1 MMNKHNSTI
10 FLLIMFIIGTSFGE
24 DNEDKYYFQLYP
36 SLDTNRPHYFYAQT
50 NYKLLTINATEGENC
65 DIISRTSN
73 DEFTYKNISSIITIN
88 DSYLVKTCFLSDKL
102 VEITYEGIS
111 FTFKNNLEN
120 IKFCYSTQILNP
132 SINSAHNEKYVII
145 TYFTELILGE
155 KYSHKA
161 IIFYPSN
168 NKFSGEITL
177 LSDSSFINDYYPENC
192 ITFRNTDI
200 YCSIHFTGSSL
211 FNVNLLRNNYVIE
224 TKKLFFNEENIF
236 LVLSNSITST
246 SNYYKK
252 LIPLNRIEKTFILT
266 KLKDGIKDIF
276 LTECHN
282 QKDSIKT
289 WIRFSHYINDI
300 HKSYISVSGDYGIKI
315 SDKYINP
322 KLLNYLI
329 PNEKEM
335 LIIYIT
341 EDKRTNLLISR
352 FKTEDIDINYSGYV
366 LNNYFRTDICSKP
379 KFMQSKYI
387 KSFIK
392 YEQKDKNYMENNP
405 SNNYYKYEKD
415 IGIVISCEEK
425 DVTYQTLK
433 VEIPQCLNDLDEING
448 NDFHILRFTKDKY
461 EIIFDIYNN
470 PNLISFRKSL
480 VKIIKSSSLENM
492 LQFITIKIKEEGK
505 SDYVIFDLDQNY
517 KNVTHIKFVKTPG
530 AHLNYSFKLDYTIQ
544 NTGKDNDEIVNAMKS
559 DICHLE
565 IHLENSE
572 EEKEK
577 CSVPY
582 CDLCESENENICKL
596 CNFNIT
602 GLILDTDINSET
614 YGKCICDDSK
624 GFQKSPQIDK
634 MCICKEGYSFY
645 NDINLCNKTED
656 LNNGSYFV
664 NHIEEKSNI
673 SIYKDCHKECK
684 KCMKG
689 EQDELICME
698 CNEGYYL
705 KNGECLKQECNTGE
719 WFKFDNYVF
728 NYLKIEEC
736 IFIFY
741 VDDLFL
747 ISDEEICKPF
757 MNGFN
762 YNIITSCL
770 NNSNINLT
778 KFIDI
783 ENVYKYSSTSKDII
797 AEKYSED
804 GIYHFHLI
812 KYESTKE
819 KDISG
824 LEIISKNNE
833 MENINYLIFKVDIKR
848 NDTISTQVVY
858 QLYEPEKNKI
868 NEKIYLDENN
878 TTVLLSLPIAW
889 REGQLD
895 KIKELSN
902 KNIDAFDSSSPF
914 YIDVCNKFTNS
925 KHDDVFLEDRKKD
938 YYPNEAFCE
947 KGCQFDKFDKI
958 TEKIIC
964 KCKFK
969 NNMDTFKNVTFDYN
983 KKDVKFEKEISFP
996 NLAVMRCSSV
1006 VSKCL
1011 GKNFGFFLT
1020 FFLLIIFLASII
1032 HGYINGEGD
1041 LNEKLRYIKKTI
1053 LGENDLSQKNSFQG
1067 SCWCICWDCFKEK
1080 STETLAEPEKV
1091 QENQLD
1097 NQIEENSINENQGIK
1112 NLDDA
1117 DTINDNDKNSSNND
1131 GVNIINI
1138 KTRNIK
1144 NEKENIIS
1152 SSDNNTIRSDTT
1164 NKNDN
1169 NKEEDE
1175 KDTNGD
1181 INNEYI
1187 NNTNNSNI
1195 NNTSSNENENN
1206 GPKNENNSNNGN
1218 ENNIGKNDNDETK
1231 SYNEKKSD
1239 EGKKS
1244 DGEKKIDDGKKSD
1257 DEIKRDEGKIDD
1269 EKKSDDEKKIDDG
1282 KKSDTSGN
1290 KENPE
1295 IMIIKPGK
1303 KYREDLIEQ
1312 SNETKSEAFNK
1323 IEYSRDS
1330 DINNFEEVKK
1340 EETEVKSSEKYPY
1353 IVKKETETDKK
1364 EDISLQVAVKL
1375 DININKGNIEIKSD
1389 IGKNKKKTN
1398 KKESDKPNPPGKML
1412 KKANNELMG
1421 STEPIIESKEIKEYT
1436 IDDYNLDKMKYQ
1448 DIKTRVKKDKRN
1460 IYKMLL
1466 SIILNNSTIYL
1477 LFSTF
1482 EVISVKITIVIL
1494 FISLHLFLNTLFL
1507 VNMQMVKIY
1516 LGCFKFGNFI
1526 LTIFLTSVIV
1536 NVVIIII
1543 KQNMTCTNFIH
1554 KINYDY
1560 ENKNK
1565 NNENNEKDLD
1575 HILTKTIVPYKKNF
1589 RNKIMIY
1596 GISGFFFLLFNCIV
1610 VTSFCGIYS
1619 NSVGELILNT
1629 FVCIILSSIVVRLI
1643 FYSIGVILRYYSFK
1657 NDSEILYNISR
1668 LFNPLHVSLNEFEEI
1683 VCGIYNTCEKN
1694 TNNKNQNFKDKP
1706 EEIK

>member
-132 SINSAHNEKYVII
+132 NINSAHNEKYVII
-145 TYFTELILGE
+145 TYFTKLISGE

-168 NKFSGEITL
+168 NKFSEEITL
-177 LSDSSFINDYYPENC
+177 LPDSSIINDYYPENC

-379 KFMQSKYI
+379 KFMQSIYI

-433 VEIPQCLNDLDEING
+433 VEMPQCLNDLDEING

-480 VKIIKSSSLENM
+480 VKINKTSSLENM

-572 EEKEK
+572 EQKEK
-577 CSVPY
+577 CSIPY
-582 CDLCESENENICKL
+582 CDLCESENICKL
-596 CNFNIT
+596 CNINIA

-624 GFQKSPQIDK
+624 GFQKSPESYQIDK

-705 KNGECLKQECNTGE
+705 KNGECLKQECNAGE
-719 WFKFDNYVF
+719 WFKFDTHVF

-804 GIYHFHLI
+804 GIYHFHLV
-812 KYESTKE
+812 KYEATKG
-819 KDISG
+819 KNISG

-848 NDTISTQVVY
+848 DDTISTQVVY

-868 NEKIYLDENN
+868 NNKIYLDENN

-889 REGQLD
+889 REGQLE

-983 KKDVKFEKEISFP
+983 KKDSKFEKEISFP
-996 NLAVMRCSSV
+996 NLVVMRCSSV

-1032 HGYINGEGD
+1032 QGYIKGKED
-1041 LNEKLRYIKKTI
+1041 LNKKLEFIKKAI
-1053 LGENDLSQKNSFQG
+1053 LEENDLPQKNSFQD
-1067 SCWCICWDCFKEK
+1067 SCWCMCWDCYKEK
-1080 STETLAEPEKV
+1080 STETFDEREIV
-1091 QENQLD
+1091 QEKQLD
-1097 NQIEENSINENQGIK
+1097 NQIIDNQGIK
-1112 NLDDA
+1112 NLDNIN
-1117 DTINDNDKNSSNND
+1117 TINDNDNDSSNNNG
-1131 GVNIINI
+1131 GVNIYKYI
-1138 KTRNIK
+1138 RHNIK
-1144 NEKENIIS
+1144 NEKESIIS
-1152 SSDNNTIRSDTT
+1152 SGDNNTIRSDTT

-1169 NKEEDE
+1169 IIEDSE
-1175 KDTNGD
+1175 KGTNGE
-1181 INNEYI
+1181 INNNNI

-1195 NNTSSNENENN
+1195 INTSSNENDNN
-1206 GPKNENNSNNGN
+1206 GQKNDNNSNNGN
-1218 ENNIGKNDNDETK
+1218 ENNIGKNDN
-1231 SYNEKKSD
+1231 NEKKSD
-1239 EGKKS
+1239 
-1244 DGEKKIDDGKKSD
+1244 DEKKRDEGIKSD
-1257 DEIKRDEGKIDD
+1257 DEKKSIYEKKKDEGKIDD
-1269 EKKSDDEKKIDDG
+1269 EKKSDEGKKIDD
-1282 KKSDTSGN
+1282 KNKNDAKNDDDDYSEN
-1290 KENPE
+1290 KEKPE
-1295 IMIIKPGK
+1295 IMGIN
-1303 KYREDLIEQ
+1303 KYREDLIKE
-1312 SNETKSEAFNK
+1312 SNETISVRTNPLDYTHDSK
-1323 IEYSRDS
+1323 IS
-1330 DINNFEEVKK
+1330 DFEDIKK
-1340 EETEVKSSEKYPY
+1340 EETEIKSSEKYPDAY
-1353 IVKKETETDKK
+1353 FVKKETETDKK
-1364 EDISLQVAVKL
+1364 EDLSLQVAVKV
-1375 DININKGNIEIKSD
+1375 DININKGNIEVKSD
-1389 IGKNKKKTN
+1389 IGMNKKKTN
-1398 KKESDKPNPPGKML
+1398 KKESNKPNPPDKNQ
-1412 KKANNELMG
+1412 KKAKNVLIG
-1421 STEPIIESKEIKEYT
+1421 STERIIESEENKEYT

-1460 IYKMLL
+1460 LYKMFL

-1477 LFSTF
+1477 LFSKF
-1482 EVISVKITIVIL
+1482 EVISIKITIVIL

-1516 LGCFKFGNFI
+1516 LGYFKFGNFI
-1526 LTIFLTSVIV
+1526 LTIFLTSVFV

-1543 KQNMTCTNFIH
+1543 KKNMTHTNFIH
-1554 KINYDY
+1554 KINFDY

-1565 NNENNEKDLD
+1565 NNENNEHLA
-1575 HILTKTIVPYKKNF
+1575 HNLTNTIVRYENKF
-1589 RNKIMIY
+1589 QNKIVVY
-1596 GISGFFFLLFNCIV
+1596 GIFGFFFLLFNCIV

-1629 FVCIILSSIVVRLI
+1629 FVCMILSSIVVRLI

-1694 TNNKNQNFKDKP
+1694 TNNKNQSLKDKP